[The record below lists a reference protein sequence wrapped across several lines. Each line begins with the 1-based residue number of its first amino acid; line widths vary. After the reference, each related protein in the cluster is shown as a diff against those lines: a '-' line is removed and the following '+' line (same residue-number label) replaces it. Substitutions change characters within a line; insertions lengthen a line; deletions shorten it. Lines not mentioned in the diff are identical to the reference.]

1 MDGMT
6 SERPRTPNVLLM
18 HCHDVG
24 RFLGCYGVPTVRTP
38 NLDALAADGVR
49 LAQAYATAP
58 QCSPSRSSLYTGR
71 WPHNNGVMG
80 LTHSHFAWD
89 LHAEERHLATELKDA
104 GYETVLIGVHH
115 ESRVR
120 PDEELAQ
127 RLGFDEVVT
136 GGLADVVAD
145 RTVERLE
152 RLAGNEKPFYLQV
165 GFIEPH
171 RMGGKRDPDGVM
183 GFLGNHLEPDTELG
197 VTVPPYLVD
206 DAGARTEVAEL
217 QGAVRFMDA
226 AAGRVLDALREHG
239 LDDDTLVL
247 FTTDHG
253 IALPRAK
260 CTLYDPGLEVAMI
273 ARWPGRGWTGGAVRD
288 ELISNLDVVPT
299 LLEALGLPVGDRVQG
314 RSFLGLLD
322 GSVYEPR
329 EEIFGE
335 ITYHDYYDPRR
346 CVRTKDHKLIANF
359 TSAPAYMDSSQS
371 WKRRSTPKQDPR
383 EYHPPYELYDL
394 TADPD
399 ELDDRAG
406 DPEYATVEK
415 ELLARLGAWMRE
427 TGDPLLD
434 GAVANPLQQRVLGAL
449 QSRRS

>member
-1 MDGMT
+1 MESMT
-6 SERPRTPNVLLM
+6 SERPNILLL
-18 HCHDVG
+18 HCHDLG

-49 LAQAYATAP
+49 FAQAYATAP
-58 QCSPSRSSLYTGR
+58 QCSPSRSSLLTGR
-71 WPHNNGVMG
+71 WPHNNGVLG

-89 LHAEERHLATELKDA
+89 LHAGERHLGQELHAA
-104 GYETVLIGVHH
+104 GYQTTLLGVHH

-120 PDEELAQ
+120 PDDELAA

-152 RLAGNEKPFYLQV
+152 RLAGNGKPFYLQV

-171 RMGGKRDPDGVM
+171 RLRGERDAPGVM
-183 GFLGNHLEPDTELG
+183 GFLGDHLQPDDELG
-197 VTVPPYLVD
+197 VTVPPYLLD
-206 DAGARTEVAEL
+206 DEGARTEVAEL

-226 AAGRVLDALREHG
+226 AAGRVLGALRDRG
-239 LDDDTLVL
+239 LERDTLVL

-273 ARWPGRGWTGGAVRD
+273 ARWPGRGWMGGVVHD

-299 LLEALGLPVGDRVQG
+299 LLEALGLAVGERVQG

-322 GSVYEPR
+322 DSDYTPR

-335 ITYHDYYDPRR
+335 LTYHDYYDPRR

-359 TSAPAYMDSSQS
+359 SSAPAYMDSSQS
-371 WKRRSTPKQDPR
+371 WKRRSTPKQDPMD
-383 EYHPPYELYDL
+383 YHPPYELYDL
-394 TADPD
+394 ATDPAELVDLAGKPDYAD
-399 ELDDRAG
+399 
-406 DPEYATVEK
+406 VERD
-415 ELLARLGAWMRE
+415 LLARLGAWMRE
-427 TGDPLLD
+427 TDDPLLT
-434 GAVANPLQQRVLGAL
+434 GAVAGPLHHRAL
-449 QSRRS
+449 DALLRR